1 MSYLIKTDYGDL
13 KFIVHSSGL
22 ETNFSELK
30 NLLFF
35 CFFFFF
41 FFFDSVKK
49 SELSIEKAR
58 YKEEKI
64 NRIR

>member
-30 NLLFF
+30 NL

-41 FFFDSVKK
+41 LIVLKKVK
-49 SELSIEKAR
+49 
-58 YKEEKI
+58 YQ
-64 NRIR
+64 

>member
-30 NLLFF
+30 NL

-41 FFFDSVKK
+41 FFFFFLIVLKKVK
-49 SELSIEKAR
+49 
-58 YKEEKI
+58 YQ
-64 NRIR
+64 

>member
-22 ETNFSELK
+22 ETN
-30 NLLFF
+30 
-35 CFFFFF
+35 
-41 FFFDSVKK
+41 FFDSVKK

>member
-30 NLLFF
+30 NL

-41 FFFDSVKK
+41 FFIFLKK
-49 SELSIEKAR
+49 FKYQ
-58 YKEEKI
+58 YKKI
-64 NRIR
+64 LVN

>member
-22 ETNFSELK
+22 ENIFSELK
-30 NLLFF
+30 NL
-35 CFFFFF
+35 FFFFF

>member
-30 NLLFF
+30 NL

>member
-30 NLLFF
+30 NL
-35 CFFFFF
+35 CFFF

>member
-30 NLLFF
+30 NL
-35 CFFFFF
+35 FFFL

>member
-22 ETNFSELK
+22 ETKKKELT
-30 NLLFF
+30 
-35 CFFFFF
+35 
-41 FFFDSVKK
+41 
-49 SELSIEKAR
+49 IEKAR

>member
-30 NLLFF
+30 NL
-35 CFFFFF
+35 CFFFF

>member
-1 MSYLIKTDYGDL
+1 MNF

-30 NLLFF
+30 NLWV
-35 CFFFFF
+35 

-49 SELSIEKAR
+49 SELSIEEAR
-58 YKEEKI
+58 YKEEKT